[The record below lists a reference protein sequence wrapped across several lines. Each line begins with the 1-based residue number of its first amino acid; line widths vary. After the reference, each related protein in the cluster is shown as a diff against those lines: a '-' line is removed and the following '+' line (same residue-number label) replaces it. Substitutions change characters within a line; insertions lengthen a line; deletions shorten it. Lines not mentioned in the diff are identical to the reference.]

1 MNSNQVSGVLLEKHW
16 SRRFVVGLVALSL
29 SLASGLA
36 SSLILGLAPAALAQS
51 GTYVPPRT
59 GSPPD
64 ARTIAGTRGGECA
77 QNLDTELTVLAPY
90 SHTGQTASTHP
101 TFAWYVPDNQPLSVE
116 FRLYAHGAD
125 GHLQPQPLYEVILE
139 SSQGIMSHTLP
150 AEQTGLSIGQ
160 SYYWQ
165 VALLCDPAHPSEDLV
180 VGTKIDVVAS
190 AEPGSLWYDLLG
202 QALTQTEN
210 QEVVLNLLS
219 DLATIEQMASTQV
232 SESNDPSDVNQ
243 EEKQADQR
251 RDFMRQSQQLLQIV
265 EVEQQ

>member
-1 MNSNQVSGVLLEKHW
+1 MNSNQVSGVLLNKHW
-16 SRRFVVGLVALSL
+16 SRRFIVGLVALSL

-36 SSLILGLAPAALAQS
+36 SSLAQSALAQS

-101 TFAWYVPDNQPLSVE
+101 TFAWYVPDDQPLSVE
-116 FRLYAHGAD
+116 FRLYAYGAD
-125 GHLQPQPLYEVILE
+125 GHLQPQPLYETILD
-139 SSQGIMSHTLP
+139 SSQGIMAHTLP
-150 AEQTGLSIGQ
+150 AEQTGLTAGQ

-180 VGTKIDVVAS
+180 AGTKIDVVAS
-190 AEPGSLWYDLLG
+190 ADPASLWYDLLG
-202 QALTQTEN
+202 QTLTQTEN
-210 QEVVLNLLS
+210 QETALELLS
-219 DLATIEQMASTQV
+219 NLATIEQTTSAQL
-232 SESNDPSDVNQ
+232 SESGDTSETSQ
-243 EEKQADQR
+243 EGKQADR
-251 RDFMRQSQQLLQIV
+251 SRDAMRQSQQLLQIV
-265 EVEQQ
+265 EVEQR